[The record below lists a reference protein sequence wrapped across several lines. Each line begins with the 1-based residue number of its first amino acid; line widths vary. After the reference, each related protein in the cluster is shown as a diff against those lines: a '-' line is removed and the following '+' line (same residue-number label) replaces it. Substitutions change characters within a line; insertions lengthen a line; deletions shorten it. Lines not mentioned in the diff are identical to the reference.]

1 MNYAP
6 WSNSPIY
13 PIVVGSS
20 GHTDTIMNQ
29 DQLFRFLD
37 KSCGKEITDVIK
49 YEIYTAGEF
58 NKCTGECDHTYA
70 IEEEYQ
76 SLLHEISYT
85 LNELLE
91 IKSVQASKKAFEKL
105 EYILKEIKN
114 NT

>member
-49 YEIYTAGEF
+49 YEIHSAGERD
-58 NKCTGECDHTYA
+58 KCTGECRYTEEVA
-70 IEEEYQ
+70 EEYQ
-76 SLLHEISYT
+76 HLLRDIAEVAE
-85 LNELLE
+85 ELLK
-91 IKSVQASKKAFEKL
+91 IKSVQSADKVLKKVN
-105 EYILKEIKN
+105 YILEKAQDY
-114 NT
+114 